1 LTPQIL
7 ITGCG
12 TFVPQEVIDNET
24 LVHSYNVYVEKHNQE
39 YSAEISVGEKVA
51 LKASSADFIKNSS
64 GIEERHVIEASG
76 IIDPCRM
83 RPNLD
88 DRALDKLSYQ
98 AEMGI
103 SAVSKALHQANK
115 SACDVG
121 MLISVCSNYE
131 RPYPGLAIEVQ
142 KALGINGF
150 AFDMNVAC
158 SSVPFAI
165 RLAYNTLITQ
175 PELPGV
181 IIVSPEFYTG
191 HLNFRDR
198 DSHFIFGDAA
208 GALFLERSETSN
220 SPNSFSIKNIQLQT
234 HFSNNIR
241 NDGGFLRQAVNRTDP
256 WHPRNLFSQQGRAVF
271 KEIVPLVSKMILNQL
286 KEERVDIKAVKRIWL
301 HQANSK
307 MNLLLAKR
315 ILGRDPLTEELP
327 LVLKNYG
334 NTGAAGVI
342 LAFAESQNI
351 DQGDCGV
358 FCAFGAGYS
367 AGSIL
372 LQKCSSGVTPRV

>member
-1 LTPQIL
+1 MTDQIL

-12 TFVPQEVIDNET
+12 TFIPSEVIDNET
-24 LVHSYNVYVEKHNQE
+24 LVKAYNTHVEE
-39 YSAEISVGEKVA
+39 YNREFSAEIAAGDRTA
-51 LKASSADFIKNSS
+51 LKTSSADFIKNAS
-64 GIEERHVIEASG
+64 GIEERHVMEAGG
-76 IIDPCRM
+76 IIDPKRL
-83 RPNLD
+83 RPNLG
-88 DRALDKLSYQ
+88 DRNPDELSYQ
-98 AEMGI
+98 AEMGL
-103 SAVSKALHQANK
+103 AAAKNALDQAKK
-115 SACDVG
+115 STSDVG
-121 MLISVCSNYE
+121 MLISACSNYE
-131 RPYPGLAIEVQ
+131 RPYPSLAIEVQ
-142 KALGINGF
+142 KALGIDGF

-165 RLAYNTLITQ
+165 RLAYNSLLTQ

-181 IIVSPEFYTG
+181 LIVSPEFYTG

-208 GALFLERSETSN
+208 GALYLERSETSKSSN
-220 SPNSFSIKNIQLQT
+220 AFSVKNIQLQT

-271 KEIVPLVSKMILNQL
+271 REIVPLVSEMILNQL
-286 KEERVDIKAVKRIWL
+286 DEEGIRRSSLKRVWL

-307 MNLLLAKR
+307 MNLLLAKK
-315 ILGRDPLTEELP
+315 ILEREPSHAELP

-334 NTGAAGVI
+334 NTGAAGVV
-342 LAFAESQNI
+342 LAFSESQNL
-351 DQGDCGV
+351 DPGSWGV

-367 AGSIL
+367 AGSVL
-372 LQKCSSGVTPRV
+372 LQKC